1 MTWGSRCH
9 RSPALLSLSLSHS
22 VSLRCTASLSLP
34 LSLLSPSISSLSFS
48 LSLSLSC
55 GDAGTSCAC
64 RSREPPLSPLL
75 SSSSFSSFFL
85 LLRRT
90 GNLQKTKQRLKAN
103 EKKPKSREHLLRRV
117 YLSQIDASFNH
128 EDDDKVLAL
137 LCVRR

>member
-1 MTWGSRCH
+1 MPSQPRA
-9 RSPALLSLSLSHS
+9 SLSLSLSLCLFTLHRFS
-22 VSLRCTASLSLP
+22 
-34 LSLLSPSISSLSFS
+34 LSPSISSLSFS

-75 SSSSFSSFFL
+75 SSSSSSSSFSSFFL

-103 EKKPKSREHLLRRV
+103 TKKPKSREHLLRRV